1 MVKFTE
7 EDKKWLEAHNAE
19 KVSYYKRKEFYII
32 LLNKNIFIIIE
43 TNIGSD
49 YYMVTINL
57 KYMSKIEAF
66 DKNMISAV
74 KLAIND
80 LKHRFK
86 QITFNVGVFD
96 NFQI

>member
-19 KVSYYKRKEFYII
+19 KVSYYKRKELYTIV
-32 LLNKNIFIIIE
+32 LNKNIYVIVE
-43 TNIGSD
+43 TNVGSD
-49 YYMVTINL
+49 YYMVTIHMN
-57 KYMSKIEAF
+57 YMLKIEAF

-74 KLAIND
+74 KLAIDD
-80 LKHRFK
+80 LKCRIK
-86 QITFNVGVFD
+86 QINFNVGVFD

>member
-74 KLAIND
+74 KLTIND
-80 LKHRFK
+80 LKHRIQ